1 MELAIYSVNGRLLPV
16 KTQIMKLNFTIIPGL
31 VLLLAMASCEVAN
44 DVLGGNQTVTE
55 IQGEWSVDETSQY
68 FKSTMDVYSVTFSP
82 DPDNPNGI
90 IIDNFYNV
98 GISVKGNVS
107 GGSITIPN
115 QNAQDGYVV
124 HGSGTISNNRQ
135 EINMDYIVD
144 DGSGVEDH
152 CTAILT
158 KL

>member
-1 MELAIYSVNGRLLPV
+1 MELATYSVNGRLLPV

-107 GGSITIPN
+107 GGSI
-115 QNAQDGYVV
+115 
-124 HGSGTISNNRQ
+124 
-135 EINMDYIVD
+135 
-144 DGSGVEDH
+144 
-152 CTAILT
+152 
-158 KL
+158 